1 MNLLICLLKLSKNH
15 NWQTGMSS
23 SIRAGLQTLLSTDD
37 LNAVVIMLCDQ
48 PFVNADILNDLV
60 TTQRLTGK
68 SIVASIYGT
77 TRGVPA
83 LFSRNFFDELMSLAA
98 DEGARRTIASHPR
111 DVATII
117 FPRGAIDI
125 DTPRDHEELVLS

>member
-1 MNLLICLLKLSKNH
+1 
-15 NWQTGMSS
+15 
-23 SIRAGLQTLLSTDD
+23 
-37 LNAVVIMLCDQ
+37 MLCDQ
-48 PFVNADILNDLV
+48 PFVTADILNDLV